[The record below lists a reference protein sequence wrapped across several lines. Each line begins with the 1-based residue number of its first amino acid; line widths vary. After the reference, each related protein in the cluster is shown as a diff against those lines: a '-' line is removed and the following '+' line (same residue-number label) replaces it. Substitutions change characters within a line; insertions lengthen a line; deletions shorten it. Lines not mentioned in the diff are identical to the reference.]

1 MTFLLVNYIFPLPKK
16 KIAMF
21 LQEKD
26 IFIFPFVS
34 AKNIFFFLH
43 ILYTSKFMLTFIC
56 VSNFTRRQRTLG
68 RNLNIRKKV
77 DNTWGF
83 FKFFLQIFGP
93 RLNKFSVTRAMKMW
107 EICLLFLRQTFNV
120 LIIPPLSYTDIALK
134 TDWEERKIKIRFF
147 RHQLIINGKY
157 ANK

>member
-1 MTFLLVNYIFPLPKK
+1 MFKSWFCVIIKLQITISFFILKNWFMTFLLVNYIFPLPKK

-68 RNLNIRKKV
+68 RNLNIRKKA

-83 FKFFLQIFGP
+83 FKFFFADFRATVKQIFGH
-93 RLNKFSVTRAMKMW
+93 LSHENVGDLSSFSPS
-107 EICLLFLRQTFNV
+107 NV
-120 LIIPPLSYTDIALK
+120 
-134 TDWEERKIKIRFF
+134 
-147 RHQLIINGKY
+147 
-157 ANK
+157 